1 MADFFIKIKDLIK
14 TKTVWILALAIAIY
28 IVGISILLLKKYNGF
43 GYNFF
48 DLSIFNQVFFN
59 TLHGRWFDLSINLNN
74 YLADHFSPV
83 IILFLPIY
91 AIYAQPQT
99 LLIIQTVFI
108 GLSAWPLYL
117 IAKAVIRDRAMSLF
131 VACWWLMSPFV
142 HNANFF
148 EFHFLSI
155 AVFFVF
161 WTFYFYYKNNFKLF
175 VLFTILS
182 LFCREDIALIL
193 LGFFALSLLDKKDL
207 KWRIF
212 TLLAPLVY
220 FLAAIELINHF
231 NVDGNYK
238 FLIYYGWLGGT
249 TPLTILRAWLTHPMA
264 VLTHIFHLQNIKG
277 VIIILLPFL
286 FLPILRPKYLWLT
299 FLPFLEFVLYSLGLY
314 SMVYSIHYILL
325 ILPAIFISLIFAIK
339 CIGSGQLFC
348 GSHYVYNNFLFFKT
362 VLVVSIIY
370 FFIFISAVPKAISYS
385 YNESDI
391 NMRQEFLSAISPQDK
406 IAASLDFLPQLSNR
420 EFLYPTYYAY
430 FHSSQFAKSDF
441 ILPPVDYILMS
452 SSDTMF
458 NLSERHSD
466 SFASVNRQDL
476 SSRWRKTLSDYV
488 LVKAKNDIWLWQNKN
503 KASSSLP
510 VYEVSKKPDLYNFG
524 FLLSGDLSGNI
535 LKLTFER
542 PLEAKP
548 DYLIRFYKTKG
559 YFDMPLDYGLW
570 PVGEWSE
577 DSLYSFYY
585 YLSDDIKAYQIF
597 SWQGNNKLGNLRN
610 ITLDLQV
617 VPVTDY
623 QSLGR

>member
-193 LGFFALSLLDKKDL
+193 LGFFALSLL
-207 KWRIF
+207 
-212 TLLAPLVY
+212 
-220 FLAAIELINHF
+220 
-231 NVDGNYK
+231 
-238 FLIYYGWLGGT
+238 
-249 TPLTILRAWLTHPMA
+249 
-264 VLTHIFHLQNIKG
+264 
-277 VIIILLPFL
+277 PFL
-286 FLPILRPKYLWLT
+286 L
-299 FLPFLEFVLYSLGLY
+299 
-314 SMVYSIHYILL
+314 
-325 ILPAIFISLIFAIK
+325 
-339 CIGSGQLFC
+339 
-348 GSHYVYNNFLFFKT
+348 
-362 VLVVSIIY
+362 
-370 FFIFISAVPKAISYS
+370 
-385 YNESDI
+385 
-391 NMRQEFLSAISPQDK
+391 
-406 IAASLDFLPQLSNR
+406 
-420 EFLYPTYYAY
+420 
-430 FHSSQFAKSDF
+430 
-441 ILPPVDYILMS
+441 
-452 SSDTMF
+452 
-458 NLSERHSD
+458 
-466 SFASVNRQDL
+466 
-476 SSRWRKTLSDYV
+476 
-488 LVKAKNDIWLWQNKN
+488 
-503 KASSSLP
+503 
-510 VYEVSKKPDLYNFG
+510 
-524 FLLSGDLSGNI
+524 
-535 LKLTFER
+535 
-542 PLEAKP
+542 
-548 DYLIRFYKTKG
+548 
-559 YFDMPLDYGLW
+559 
-570 PVGEWSE
+570 
-577 DSLYSFYY
+577 
-585 YLSDDIKAYQIF
+585 
-597 SWQGNNKLGNLRN
+597 
-610 ITLDLQV
+610 
-617 VPVTDY
+617 
-623 QSLGR
+623 